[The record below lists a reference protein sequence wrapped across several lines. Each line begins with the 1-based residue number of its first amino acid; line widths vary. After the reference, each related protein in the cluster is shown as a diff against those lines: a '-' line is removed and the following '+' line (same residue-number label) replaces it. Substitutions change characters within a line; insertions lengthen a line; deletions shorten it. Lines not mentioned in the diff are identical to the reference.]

1 MAFWYK
7 VVCPD
12 TVTYDW
18 ATATLRDNT
27 TNAVTTVLAKTCT
40 NTGTWSQASAPLI
53 GGRSYTLALMDH
65 DDNYPSDPTY
75 TLFDDVAIGSAS
87 PPPNPLVN
95 GGFETGTLSGWTLTG
110 TRSVTTV
117 AHSGTYAALGGSAS
131 PTNGDSSLSQTFT
144 APSAATTLS
153 LWYATKC
160 PDTVTYDW
168 TTVTLRDNTAGTTA
182 TVVPRTCPTAYVW
195 VNATAGIIAGHSYTL
210 TLISHDDNYPGD
222 STYTLFDDVA
232 VVGSSPLRFS
242 ADGRSTRVKSGDED
256 EADDRERVRKR

>member
-1 MAFWYK
+1 
-7 VVCPD
+7 VCPD

-65 DDNYPSDPTY
+65 DDNYPGDPTY

-110 TRSVTTV
+110 TTSVTTV
-117 AHSGTYAALGGSAS
+117 AHSGAYAALAGGTSQ
-131 PTNGDSSLSQTFT
+131 TNGDSSLSQTFT

-168 TTVTLRDNTAGTTA
+168 TTVTLRDNTAGTTT

-222 STYTLFDDVA
+222 PTYTLFDDVA